1 MGETPPFLADPGT
14 TRESIMRA
22 TYLALGKHGY
32 AGLTI
37 QRIGEEFEKS
47 KSLLYHHYDDKDEL
61 LLAFLQ
67 FMLEEHEASLSE
79 LDSVRGSKASA
90 RQPDPTDSGDDTEG
104 PAERLDAVLG
114 AMLATDLPD
123 AHREFTAA
131 MVELRAQAA
140 HDERYREQFA
150 EHDRLFCEQLS
161 ALIEAGIDEGVYRD
175 VDADRA
181 AAFLDSV
188 VAGAMTR
195 RVTGAADA
203 AVTAAREETRA
214 YVRHVLRADE

>member
-140 HDERYREQFA
+140 HDERYREHFTR
-150 EHDRLFCEQLS
+150 HDRFVADQVVTVVERG
-161 ALIEAGIDEGVYRD
+161 AEEGVFREG
-175 VDADRA
+175 DADAVAQFLLSVLNGAMLQRVTSDA
-181 AAFLDSV
+181 EATAEVRDHLDSYLRTTLL
-188 VAGAMTR
+188 AG
-195 RVTGAADA
+195 
-203 AVTAAREETRA
+203 E
-214 YVRHVLRADE
+214 

>member
-1 MGETPPFLADPGT
+1 MGETPAFLADPET

-22 TYLALGKHGY
+22 TYLALCEHGY

-37 QRIGEEFEKS
+37 QRIGESFDKS

-67 FMLEEHEASLSE
+67 FMLEEHETSM
-79 LDSVRGSKASA
+79 LDL
-90 RQPDPTDSGDDTEG
+90 PDAD
-104 PAERLDAVLG
+104 AVERLDAVLDV
-114 AMLATDLPD
+114 MLAPSLSEEHWD
-123 AHREFTAA
+123 FTAA

-150 EHDRLFCEQLS
+150 EHDRAFCDQLVGIVEDG
-161 ALIEAGIDEGVYRD
+161 IESGTFRA
-175 VDADRA
+175 VDPEAV
-181 AAFLDSV
+181 AAFVDTA

-195 RVTGAADA
+195 RVTGGGDVAA
-203 AVTAAREETRA
+203 TATREA
-214 YVRHVLRADE
+214 IDSYVERVLLADGAEGEA

>member
-1 MGETPPFLADPGT
+1 MGETPAFLADPET

-22 TYLALGKHGY
+22 TYLALCEHGY

-37 QRIGEEFEKS
+37 QRIGESFDKS

-67 FMLEEHEASLSE
+67 FMLEEHETSM
-79 LDSVRGSKASA
+79 LDL
-90 RQPDPTDSGDDTEG
+90 PDAD
-104 PAERLDAVLG
+104 AVERLDAVLDV
-114 AMLATDLPD
+114 MLAPSLSEEHWD
-123 AHREFTAA
+123 FTAA

-150 EHDRLFCEQLS
+150 EHDRAFCDQLVGIVEDG
-161 ALIEAGIDEGVYRD
+161 IESGTFRA
-175 VDADRA
+175 VDPKAV
-181 AAFLDSV
+181 AAFVDTA

-195 RVTGAADA
+195 RVTGGGDVAA
-203 AVTAAREETRA
+203 TATREA
-214 YVRHVLRADE
+214 IDSYVERVLLADGAEGEA

>member
-1 MGETPPFLADPGT
+1 MGETPAFIADPET

-22 TYLALGKHGY
+22 TYLALCEHGY

-37 QRIGEEFEKS
+37 QRIGESFEKS

-67 FMLEEHEASLSE
+67 FMLEEHETSM
-79 LDSVRGSKASA
+79 LDLPEAGA
-90 RQPDPTDSGDDTEG
+90 R
-104 PAERLDAVLG
+104 ERLDAVLDV
-114 AMLATDLPD
+114 MLTPSLSEEE
-123 AHREFTAA
+123 RGFTAA

-150 EHDRLFCEQLS
+150 EHDRVFCEQLVGIVEDG
-161 ALIEAGIDEGVYRD
+161 IESGAFRPA
-175 VDADRA
+175 DAETVA
-181 AAFLDSV
+181 EFVNTA

-195 RVTGAADA
+195 RVTGGEDLAA
-203 AVTAAREETRA
+203 TATREA
-214 YVRHVLRADE
+214 LDSYVERVLLADGSEGEA

>member
-1 MGETPPFLADPGT
+1 MGETPPFLADPES

-22 TYLALGKHGY
+22 TYLALCEHGY

-37 QRIGEEFEKS
+37 QRISESFEKS

-67 FMLEEHEASLSE
+67 FMLEEHEASVPE
-79 LDSVRGSKASA
+79 TAD
-90 RQPDPTDSGDDTEG
+90 GD
-104 PAERLDAVLG
+104 AVERLDAVLD
-114 AMLATDLPD
+114 AMLAPSL
-123 AHREFTAA
+123 AAEHEEFTAA

-150 EHDRLFCEQLS
+150 EHDRVFRDRLVDVI
-161 ALIEAGIDEGVYRD
+161 ADGIDAGAFRE
-175 VDADRA
+175 VDPESVAE
-181 AAFLDSV
+181 FLSTV

-195 RVTGAADA
+195 RVTGGDDVAA
-203 AVTAAREETRA
+203 TAARDELDD
-214 YVRHVLRADE
+214 YVDRVLLAED

>member
-1 MGETPPFLADPGT
+1 MREQPAFLADPET

-22 TYLALGKHGY
+22 TYLALCEHGY

-37 QRIGEEFEKS
+37 ERIGERFEKS

-67 FMLEEHEASLSE
+67 FMLEEHEASLPE
-79 LDSVRGSKASA
+79 LDA
-90 RQPDPTDSGDDTEG
+90 DEG
-104 PAERLDAVLG
+104 PAERLETVLDAV
-114 AMLATDLPD
+114 LATDLPED
-123 AHREFTAA
+123 HREFTAA

-150 EHDRLFCEQLS
+150 EHDRQFREGLA
-161 ALIEAGIDEGVYRD
+161 ALIEAGIEGGTFRD

-181 AAFLDSV
+181 AAFLGTV

-195 RVTGAADA
+195 RVTGGGDA
-203 AVTAAREETRA
+203 VATAARAEVAA
-214 YVRHVLRADE
+214 YVDGVLRVEQ

>member
-22 TYLALGKHGY
+22 TYLALCEHGY

-37 QRIGEEFEKS
+37 QRIGESFEKS

-67 FMLEEHEASLSE
+67 FMLEEHEASVPE
-79 LDSVRGSKASA
+79 TAD
-90 RQPDPTDSGDDTEG
+90 GD
-104 PAERLDAVLG
+104 AVERLDAILD
-114 AMLATDLPD
+114 AMLAPSL
-123 AHREFTAA
+123 AAEHGEFTAA

-150 EHDRLFCEQLS
+150 EHDRAFRDRLVDVIEDGVESGAFREVDPATVAEFLS
-161 ALIEAGIDEGVYRD
+161 TT
-175 VDADRA
+175 
-181 AAFLDSV
+181 

-195 RVTGAADA
+195 RVTGGDDVAA
-203 AVTAAREETRA
+203 TAARDELDE
-214 YVRHVLRADE
+214 YVDRVLLAED

>member
-1 MGETPPFLADPGT
+1 MGETPPFLADPET

-22 TYLALGKHGY
+22 TYLALCEHGY

-37 QRIGEEFEKS
+37 QRIGEAFEKS

-67 FMLEEHEASLSE
+67 FMLEEHEASLPE
-79 LDSVRGSKASA
+79 TADG
-90 RQPDPTDSGDDTEG
+90 
-104 PAERLDAVLG
+104 DAVDRLERILDG
-114 AMLATDLPD
+114 VLPPSLPEE
-123 AHREFTAA
+123 HRGFTAA

-150 EHDRLFCEQLS
+150 EHDRVFRDQL
-161 ALIEAGIDEGVYRD
+161 ADIVEDGIESGAFRE
-175 VDADRA
+175 VDPEPVAE
-181 AAFLDSV
+181 FISTT

-195 RVTGAADA
+195 RVTGGDD
-203 AVTAAREETRA
+203 TAASATRDELEA
-214 YVRHVLRADE
+214 YVDRVLLADD